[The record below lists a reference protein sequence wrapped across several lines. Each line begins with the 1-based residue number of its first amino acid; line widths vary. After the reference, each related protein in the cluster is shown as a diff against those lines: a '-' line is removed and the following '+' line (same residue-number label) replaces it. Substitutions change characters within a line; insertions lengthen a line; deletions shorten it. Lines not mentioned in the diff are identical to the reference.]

1 MWITGIGVTDVRRGA
16 GLACAVAVALA
27 VGVGCAANDGED
39 TSTVSTAA
47 LVVSSD
53 DVLGFETT
61 AGWSA
66 DGAISSSTS
75 IRTEGAAAY
84 QLDAPAQL
92 VKVVS
97 APLASTATALTGLG
111 EAGSQFAIDVMIPAP
126 PLNENN
132 PGALQILVSSPS
144 RGLNKVTV
152 GQVSLDGVTPLLWKT
167 IKFPIPDGVRTA
179 LSAGPFQDLTVFLYL
194 HTPGTRAT
202 RQNPVTYR
210 LDHLRV
216 YAPSAAPPGV
226 NASVNLVALRT
237 YVPPSNSPG
246 SANFDAG
253 IVQVPASFHVKSG
266 RAGTGKTTLEL
277 GYASVPSYVTCTYGG
292 SADGASY
299 DWESCTGGA
308 LPGDLVGA
316 AFARLT
322 ILGGDSTAGPTKLR
336 AQLALNPVGDVAGS
350 GVIPPMPTFWGDTPA
365 SANQIVTAYFDAVHA
380 IPPTGQ
386 LQISTPVPDFARRLG
401 DGSPN
406 DNLIGPPANPDDPP
420 FDQEGHLN
428 AGGNWDAYWRLSGN
442 VTPTRTA
449 ANRFTNHFEA
459 TLGANAVLWG
469 YDVSLV
475 SVRAQADS
483 DSGEIAAS
491 GLNQPTASGS
501 VKLFLLGTE
510 IVKREATPESQFTFA
525 ESYDRTFTIVTVQIW
540 IFSVS
545 LKAHVTAGFTASGA
559 VTPVDVAFLVR
570 PQGSIGAILEGGVNI
585 GVASGVVSAELEL
598 LGLSAPVIARATWF
612 ISTDPAICSVRLFGS
627 LTGDITFSSLGGK
640 VNLKATFGVCP
651 FCYQDSYNIIKWDP
665 LLSHTYSLFSFSLD
679 GQLFPLPSAACVSPL
694 TRDDLEAGRRRG
706 RQLRGAV
713 RAARQGG
720 SPRETVGVDE
730 QAIDCQYLTWTSS
743 STSDTGFPAT
753 GCTPL
758 VTFGDAGPRT
768 LTLTATAPSGETGSS
783 TRTFEVV
790 AAPSGPSPYISSP
803 ATGSVFGIFSC
814 SSGNVSLVGGSVGGT
829 GTVSL
834 KWTIASTTGG
844 AALTI
849 TNDTSA
855 TATLNL
861 PATPGGQ
868 EPEDYLITLTATDQ
882 DNLSNST
889 SITITTSCFL

>member
-1 MWITGIGVTDVRRGA
+1 MWITGIGVTEVRRGA
-16 GLACAVAVALA
+16 WLACAVVLALA
-27 VGVGCAANDGED
+27 GGVGCAADDEENK
-39 TSTVSTAA
+39 STVSTAA

-53 DVLGFETT
+53 DALSFETT
-61 AGWSA
+61 AAWSTA
-66 DGAISSSTS
+66 GATASSTS

-97 APLASTATALTGLG
+97 VPLASTATALAGLG
-111 EAGSQFAIDVMIPAP
+111 ETGSQLAIDVMIPAP
-126 PLNENN
+126 PLNDSN
-132 PGALQILVSSPS
+132 PGSLQILMSSPS
-144 RGLNKVTV
+144 RGLNRVTI
-152 GQVSLDGVTPLLWKT
+152 GQVSLVGVTPLLWKT
-167 IKFPIPDGVRTA
+167 LKFPIPDDVRTA
-179 LSAGPFQDLTVFLYL
+179 LSAAPFQDLTVSLYL

-226 NASVNLVALRT
+226 NASVDLVALRT

-246 SANFDAG
+246 SASFDAG

-266 RAGTGKTTLEL
+266 SAGTGKTTLEL
-277 GYASVPSYVTCTYGG
+277 GFANLPSLVTCTYGG
-292 SADGASY
+292 AAGGASY

-308 LPGDLVGA
+308 RPGDLVGA

-322 ILGGDSTAGPTKLR
+322 ILGGDSAAGPTKIR

-380 IPPTGQ
+380 IPPTDQ
-386 LQISTPVPDFARRLG
+386 LQIFTPVPDFARRAG

-501 VKLFLLGTE
+501 VKLFLLGIE
-510 IVKREATPESQFTFA
+510 IVKREATPESQFTF
-525 ESYDRTFTIVTVQIW
+525 EENYDRTFTIVTVQIW

-570 PQGSIGAILEGGVNI
+570 PQGSLGAILEGGVNI
-585 GVASGVVSAELEL
+585 GVASGTVAAEIDL
-598 LGLSAPVIARATWF
+598 LRLSAPVRARATWF
-612 ISTDPAICSVRLFGS
+612 ISTDPTICSVRLFGS
-627 LTGDITFSSLGGK
+627 LTGDITLSSLGGK
-640 VNLKATFGVCP
+640 VDLKAKFGVCP
-651 FCYQDSYNIIKWDP
+651 ICYEDSYNIIKWDP
-665 LLSHTYSLFSFSLD
+665 LLSHTYSLFNFSLD
-679 GQLFPLPSAACVSPL
+679 GQLFPLPAAACVSPL
-694 TRDDLEAGRRRG
+694 TVTISKPVDAESVSAGVPYALQG
-706 RQLRGAV
+706 KAV
-713 RAARQGG
+713 RPAT
-720 SPRETVGVDE
+720 PGVDE

-743 STSDTGFPAT
+743 SASDTGFPAS

-758 VTFGDAGPRT
+758 VTFGDAGSRT

-783 TRTFEVV
+783 TRTFDVV
-790 AAPSGPSPYISSP
+790 AAPSGPSPFISSP

-834 KWTIASTTGG
+834 KWTITSLTGG
-844 AALTI
+844 GALTI
-849 TNDTSA
+849 TNDTSS

-882 DNLSNST
+882 DNLSNSA